1 MKKLNSLWF
10 VLLAIFALGCS
21 PDEDNDNDL
30 IYPILPPAVL
40 AEINTSPIMAITQAS
55 ATGGGTI
62 SSDHNTP
69 VTERGICWAT
79 TDLPTIANDHT
90 TDGPGT
96 GNFTSTMTGLTA
108 NTVYF
113 VRAYATNAAGTAYGA
128 QMMFTTAETAALPV
142 VNTISVSGITSTT
155 FTCDSEITS
164 DGGAP
169 VTERGVAYGTSP
181 EPTIAGTRTTDG
193 TGTGVFTS
201 AATGLTPGTAYYARV
216 YATNSVGTSYGEEI
230 SFITP

>member
-1 MKKLNSLWF
+1 M
-10 VLLAIFALGCS
+10 LAMVFTFGCS

-40 AEINTSPIMAITQAS
+40 AEVTTSPITAITQAS
-55 ATGGGTI
+55 ATGGGTVTN
-62 SSDHNTP
+62 DHNTP
-69 VTERGICWAT
+69 IIQRGICWAT
-79 TDLPTIANDHT
+79 TDLPTIDGSHT
-90 TDGPGT
+90 TDGTGT
-96 GNFTSTMTGLTA
+96 GNFTSIITGLTA

-128 QMMFTTAETAALPV
+128 QLMFTTAVSATAPT
-142 VNTISVSGITSTT
+142 VNTIAVSGITATT
-155 FTCDSEITS
+155 FTCESEVTS

-181 EPTIAGTRTTDG
+181 DPTISGTKTIDGNG
-193 TGTGVFTS
+193 TGTFTS
-201 AATGLTPGTAYYARV
+201 SVTGLTPGTAYYARA

>member
-1 MKKLNSLWF
+1 M
-10 VLLAIFALGCS
+10 VLAMVFAFGCS

-40 AEINTSPIMAITQAS
+40 AEITTSPLTAITQAS
-55 ATGGGTI
+55 AIGGGTI
-62 SSDHNTP
+62 TNDHNTP

-79 TDLPTIANDHT
+79 TDLPTITGSHT
-90 TDGPGT
+90 TDGLGV
-96 GNFTSTMTGLTA
+96 GNFISNMTGLTA

-113 VRAYATNAAGTAYGA
+113 VRAYATNAAGTSYGA

-142 VNTISVSGITSTT
+142 VNTISVSGITATT

-164 DGGAP
+164 DGGTP

-193 TGTGVFTS
+193 TGTGIFTS
-201 AATGLTPGTAYYARV
+201 SATGLTPGTAYYARA
-216 YATNSVGTSYGEEI
+216 YATNSIGTSYGEEI